1 MSNNEVG
8 NSNNIVS
15 VENNTSPEDTGT
27 SFARKLL
34 TSGVIRFA
42 GWWSIFAGA
51 LALNSVCPI
60 CGGVACP
67 VGLGTT
73 GIIAGLLAGIK
84 QWGGRSIKFFTGIFR
99 PGKSTEC
106 ATETAH
112 CTCTTCSSHNHHHG
126 PEHHASNG
134 EHVRIPHSVL

>member
-15 VENNTSPEDTGT
+15 VENNASPEDTGT
-27 SFARKLL
+27 SFARKLF

-73 GIIAGLLAGIK
+73 DIIAGLLAGIK

-99 PGKSTEC
+99 PGKPTEC